1 LLTDFGVAK
10 FTTATATA
18 SQNVRGTPAY
28 MAPEQWEGEPVAAT
42 DQYALA
48 VMAYSLLTGRP
59 PFVGRME
66 QVMRQHFNA
75 TPQPPST
82 FNAQIPPALD
92 AVLLHALEKQP
103 EKRFATITHFANAFK
118 QAALQEATASVVS
131 QSKQAQPSGT
141 QSVPRTLPDGLP
153 PTVYQSKP
161 EQKPLEPTVPV
172 LEPNGFVAEKADA
185 AAATSSFPS
194 KSLPP
199 APQSKSRSHMRT
211 FVLLDS
217 YWALFS
223 RVPLVS
229 LCITIELLNKAAMLP
244 QRSKHLAPRILIR
257 LICQD
262 REHLPSTIL

>member
-1 LLTDFGVAK
+1 
-10 FTTATATA
+10 
-18 SQNVRGTPAY
+18 
-28 MAPEQWEGEPVAAT
+28 
-42 DQYALA
+42 
-48 VMAYSLLTGRP
+48 
-59 PFVGRME
+59 ME

-118 QAALQEATASVVS
+118 QAALQEAMASVVS
-131 QSKQAQPSGT
+131 QSKQAQPSAA
-141 QSVPRTLPDGLP
+141 QSVPHTLPDRLP
-153 PTVYQSKP
+153 PTVYQSEPK
-161 EQKPLEPTVPV
+161 QKPLEPTIPV
-172 LEPNGFVAEKADA
+172 LEPNEFVVEKADP
-185 AAATSSFPS
+185 AATTS
-194 KSLPP
+194 SLPP
-199 APQSKSRSHMRT
+199 NRYHQFRHPNHAHMREPSY
-211 FVLLDS
+211 LLDS